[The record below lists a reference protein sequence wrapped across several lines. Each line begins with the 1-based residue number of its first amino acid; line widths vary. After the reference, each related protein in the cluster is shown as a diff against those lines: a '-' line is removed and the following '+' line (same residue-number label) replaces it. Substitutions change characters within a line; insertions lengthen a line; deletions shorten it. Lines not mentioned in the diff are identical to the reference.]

1 MSGRGIKFFQ
11 IVVFGTLLTL
21 IAAVSSVYADIF
33 MYIDE
38 NGVMHFTNAPTSNEH
53 EYKVYIKEK
62 TAVSKNFYSTNKY
75 DHFISDAARQTG
87 VDSRL
92 LKAMIKAES
101 DFNPRAVSR
110 KGAMGLMQ
118 IMPENFKMLNLDNP
132 FDPLQNIRA
141 GARYFQKM
149 YERFNGKLALSLAAY
164 NAGPTAVDRY
174 KRIPPYQET
183 EEYVRRVLRYYR
195 TFKQRGRRR
204 VRRGYMLSTS

>member
-1 MSGRGIKFFQ
+1 MDGRGIKFSK
-11 IVVFGTLLTL
+11 IVVSSAFL
-21 IAAVSSVYADIF
+21 ILFAFVISVHADIY
-33 MYIDE
+33 MYIDN

-53 EYKVYIKEK
+53 DYKVYIKER
-62 TAVSKNFYSTNKY
+62 TAISKKFHSTDKY
-75 DHFISDAARQTG
+75 DKLISDASRKYD

-101 DFNPRAVSR
+101 DFDPQAVSR

-118 IMPENFKMLNLDNP
+118 IMPENFKMLNLENP
-132 FDPLQNIRA
+132 FDPWQNIRA
-141 GARYFQKM
+141 GAQYFKKM

-174 KRIPPYQET
+174 KNIPPYQET

-195 TFKQRGRRR
+195 TFKQ
-204 VRRGYMLSTS
+204 L

>member
-1 MSGRGIKFFQ
+1 MSGRGIKIFK
-11 IVVFGTLLTL
+11 IVVFGTLFTL
-21 IAAVSSVYADIF
+21 ITAVSSVHADIF

-38 NGVMHFTNAPTSNEH
+38 NGVMHFTNAPTSNAY

-62 TAVSKNFYSTNKY
+62 TAVSRNFHSTNKF
-75 DHFISDAARQTG
+75 DHFISDASQQTG

-101 DFNPRAVSR
+101 DFDPRAVSR

-118 IMPENFKMLNLDNP
+118 IMPENFKMLDLKNP
-132 FDPLQNIRA
+132 FDPWQNIRA
-141 GARYFQKM
+141 GAQYFQKL
-149 YERFNGKLALSLAAY
+149 YKRFNGKLALSLAAY

-195 TFKQRGRRR
+195 TFKQ
-204 VRRGYMLSTS
+204 L

>member
-1 MSGRGIKFFQ
+1 MRKRKRDLNGLRGIMIGRGLKFFQ
-11 IVVFGTLLTL
+11 IAVFCTLFILF
-21 IAAVSSVYADIF
+21 AAVSSVRADIY

-38 NGVMHFTNAPTSNEH
+38 SGVMHFTNAPTSNAY

-62 TAVSKNFYSTNKY
+62 KAVSKKFYSTNKY
-75 DHFISDAARQTG
+75 DHFILDASRQTG

-101 DFNPRAVSR
+101 DFDPRAVSR

-118 IMPENFKMLNLDNP
+118 IMPENFEMLNLKNP
-132 FDPLQNIRA
+132 FDPWQNIRA
-141 GARYFQKM
+141 GATYFQKL

-195 TFKQRGRRR
+195 TFKQ
-204 VRRGYMLSTS
+204 L

>member
-1 MSGRGIKFFQ
+1 MSGRGIRIFKF
-11 IVVFGTLLTL
+11 VVFGTLFTL
-21 IAAVSSVYADIF
+21 ITAVSSVQADIY

-38 NGVMHFTNAPTSNEH
+38 NGVTHFTNAPTSNEY
-53 EYKVYIKEK
+53 EYKDYIKERI
-62 TAVSKNFYSTNKY
+62 AVSRNFHSTNKY
-75 DHFISDAARQTG
+75 DHFITDAAEQTG

-101 DFNPRAVSR
+101 DFDPRAVSH

-118 IMPENFKMLNLDNP
+118 IMPENFKMLDLKNP
-132 FDPLQNIRA
+132 FDPWQNIRA
-141 GARYFQKM
+141 GAQYFQKL

-195 TFKQRGRRR
+195 TFKQ
-204 VRRGYMLSTS
+204 L

>member
-1 MSGRGIKFFQ
+1 MGGRRINILH
-11 IVVFGTLLTL
+11 IVVLGTIFTL
-21 IAAVSSVYADIF
+21 IAAVSSVHADIY
-33 MYIDE
+33 MYIDA
-38 NGVMHFTNAPTSNEH
+38 NGVMHFTNTPTSNEH
-53 EYKVYIKEK
+53 EYKVYVKER
-62 TAVSKNFYSTNKY
+62 TSVSKKFYSTNKY
-75 DHFISDAARQTG
+75 DHFITDASEQTG

-101 DFNPRAVSR
+101 DFNTRAVSK

-118 IMPENFKMLNLDNP
+118 IMPENFKMLDLENP

-141 GARYFQKM
+141 GARYFQQLYK
-149 YERFNGKLALSLAAY
+149 RFNGKLALSLAAY

-195 TFKQRGRRR
+195 TFKQ
-204 VRRGYMLSTS
+204 L

>member
-1 MSGRGIKFFQ
+1 MDGRGTKFSK
-11 IVVFGTLLTL
+11 IVCFSAFFIL
-21 IAAVSSVYADIF
+21 IAFVISVHADIY
-33 MYIDE
+33 MYIDN

-53 EYKVYIKEK
+53 DYKVYIKER
-62 TAVSKNFYSTNKY
+62 TAVSKKFHSTDKY
-75 DHFISDAARQTG
+75 DKLITQASRKYD

-101 DFNPRAVSR
+101 DFDPQAVSR

-118 IMPENFKMLNLDNP
+118 IMPQNFEMLNLENP
-132 FDPLQNIRA
+132 FDPWQNIRA
-141 GARYFQKM
+141 GAQYFKKM

-174 KRIPPYQET
+174 KSIPPYQET

-195 TFKQRGRRR
+195 TFKQ
-204 VRRGYMLSTS
+204 L

>member
-1 MSGRGIKFFQ
+1 MSGRGNTFRQ
-11 IVVFGTLLTL
+11 IIGFGTALFLLVFG
-21 IAAVSSVYADIF
+21 SSVNADIF
-33 MYIDE
+33 RYIDE
-38 NGVMHFTNAPTSNEH
+38 NGVMHFTNTPTSNVQ
-53 EYKVYIKEK
+53 EYKLYIKEK
-62 TAVSKNFYSTNKY
+62 TTLSRNFYAPDKY
-75 DHFISDAARQTG
+75 DRYISDASAQTG

-118 IMPENFKMLNLDNP
+118 IMPENFKMLDLENP
-132 FDPLQNIRA
+132 FDPWQNIRA
-141 GARYFQKM
+141 GARYFQQL

-174 KRIPPYQET
+174 KRIPPYKET

-195 TFKQRGRRR
+195 TLKQ
-204 VRRGYMLSTS
+204 L